1 MLPLSGLLSYRQKGY
16 FVFTDN
22 DACIIGLT
30 GMSGAGKTT
39 ACEAFAD
46 CGVDIINCDTVARI
60 VVEKGKPALDELTAY
75 FGKDILMQD
84 GTLNRRKL
92 GNLIFSD
99 VQERKAFN
107 DIIYP
112 FISYE
117 MLITVIKYIKNGSKY
132 VLLDAP
138 TLFESETDSLCDV
151 IVSVVADKD
160 DSIKR
165 IMSRD
170 NITMEEAKKRVE
182 ESKNFASDADVQAP
196 ISEPVEGIEEA
207 DAVLLEETKYE
218 EVEVVE
224 FEETL
229 ADEELEGYEVS
240 EEITEEKCGI
250 IKKNSSVI
258 CYPNMIQSA
267 LTVINNKINEM
278 NAKLY
283 ISQKPDENKP
293 VFTYN
298 NKEYILGLNGD
309 FQKYNA
315 STVLKTVEV
324 LRTNGVQ
331 IPEKAIEE
339 GLKKATHMARFE
351 FFGEN
356 IILDGGHNRDAMEEL
371 AKSLKKIKKPICLCI
386 AMMEDKDYS
395 ECIKI
400 VSGVITNVVT
410 CEIDMPRCCKS
421 EMLAK
426 EFNKNGVNAHSYQRP
441 EDALNK
447 ALEIAGDDGLVCI
460 CGSLYL
466 AGYIR
471 PFLKEITNR
480 FT

>member
-1 MLPLSGLLSYRQKGY
+1 MWLPLY
-16 FVFTDN
+16 
-22 DACIIGLT
+22 IIGVLNMNYNETIEYIHSTPKFARELGNTLLLKLLEKLDNPHKGQKYIHIAGTNGKGSTATMLAEILKQSGYKVGLYTSPYIEVFNERIKINGENISNDDLALIVTLIREIIETYDTPVSEFALDTAAAFYYFKEQKCDFIVLET
-30 GMSGAGKTT
+30 GMGG
-39 ACEAFAD
+39 
-46 CGVDIINCDTVARI
+46 R
-60 VVEKGKPALDELTAY
+60 
-75 FGKDILMQD
+75 
-84 GTLNRRKL
+84 
-92 GNLIFSD
+92 
-99 VQERKAFN
+99 
-107 DIIYP
+107 
-112 FISYE
+112 
-117 MLITVIKYIKNGSKY
+117 
-132 VLLDAP
+132 LDA
-138 TLFESETDSLCDV
+138 TNV
-151 IVSVVADKD
+151 
-160 DSIKR
+160 
-165 IMSRD
+165 
-170 NITMEEAKKRVE
+170 
-182 ESKNFASDADVQAP
+182 
-196 ISEPVEGIEEA
+196 IEENIA
-207 DAVLLEETKYE
+207 TVLTSISLDHTQYLGQ
-218 EVEVVE
+218 
-224 FEETL
+224 TI
-229 ADEELEGYEVS
+229 

-386 AMMEDKDYS
+386 AMMKDKDYS

-471 PFLKEITNR
+471 PFLKEIINR